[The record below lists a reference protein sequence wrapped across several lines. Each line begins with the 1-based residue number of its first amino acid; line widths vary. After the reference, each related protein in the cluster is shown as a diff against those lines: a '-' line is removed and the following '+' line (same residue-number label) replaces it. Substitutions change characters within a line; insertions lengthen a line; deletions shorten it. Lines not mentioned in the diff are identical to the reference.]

1 MSMNRASLS
10 IEATA
15 VAGVF
20 LVFILLVF
28 SHLFGT
34 VYFSKTFY
42 EATAFIIGNN
52 RNFVDEAVINEEI
65 GTSFEEGFVL
75 RFGPLEE
82 NYPFLENGF
91 LHASEE
97 VVYITDMGDYYHRPS
112 CPTVRLSLRPV
123 VKGEMEGILGPCRIC
138 H

>member
-1 MSMNRASLS
+1 MRRGSLS
-10 IEATA
+10 VEATA
-15 VAGVF
+15 VMGVF
-20 LVFILLVF
+20 LVFVLFVL

-34 VYFSKTFY
+34 VYFSRSFH
-42 EATAFIIGNN
+42 EATAYIIGNN
-52 RNFVDEAVINEEI
+52 RSFVNEQVINEEI

-75 RFGPLEE
+75 RFGPMEE
-82 NYPFLENGF
+82 VFPFLENGF

-97 VVYITDMGDYYHRPS
+97 VVYITDTGNYYHKPT

-123 VKGEMEGILGPCRIC
+123 VKGEMKGILGPCRVC